1 MGRPNLTENPDF
13 REMLAR
19 LENRE
24 RIMREAKAECEVI
37 LRRAERETE
46 EELLAAL
53 WFGLQKN
60 LSQYALGKATGKTR
74 AEHQRALVERAR
86 RWGNAN
92 GAEYA
97 AKVAEGTETCMGWM
111 WGPQVVG
118 GWTPYVSP
126 EGERFLV
133 GFNANLN
140 VEWHK
145 PDGSIM
151 SHDERNELPLEV
163 EMFAQEKMEN
173 A

>member
-1 MGRPNLTENPDF
+1 MGRPKLEENPDYQ
-13 REMLAR
+13 EMLAR
-19 LENRE
+19 LENRD

-37 LRRAERETE
+37 MRRAERETE

-74 AEHQRALVERAR
+74 AEHQRALVERAE
-86 RWGNAN
+86 RWGKAN
-92 GAEYA
+92 GDDYA
-97 AKVAEGTETCMGWM
+97 AKVDDGTETCMGWT

-126 EGERFLV
+126 EGERYMV
-133 GFNANLN
+133 GFNADDR
-140 VEWHK
+140 VEWRK
-145 PDGSIM
+145 PDGSVM
-151 SHDERNELPLEV
+151 TFDERDELPRDV
-163 EMFAQEKMEN
+163 EMFAHEKMEN